1 MRDTVDKKT
10 KIVFLVILFAALLVV
25 GCYCYLVNRDA
36 KEQKENTVSTV
47 QAVLARDLKHDY
59 PPSPKEVLKYYQ
71 QINKCLYNEECT
83 EQEMEDLALKAREL
97 FDEELQAN
105 NELGSYLI
113 KMTSEVKNFR
123 ALGRRISNISIS
135 ASTDVD
141 FFEDDGHSFAR
152 LRCGYTILE
161 KKQSYSTIEV
171 YLLRKDADDHWK
183 IYGWDL
189 AENVY
194 VD

>member
-10 KIVFLVILFAALLVV
+10 KIIFLVILFVALAVV
-25 GCYCYLVNRDA
+25 GYYCFLVNRDT

-105 NELGSYLI
+105 NELGRYLI

-123 ALGRRISNISIS
+123 AFGRRISNISIS